1 MSIRKCGR
9 RMGKP
14 TTYSSSEPTKA
25 KWFAPLIPSRTIP
38 SAKSDRSSSKKSKSL
53 KRRRPSPT
61 CGSFRR
67 RTRWDLVSLSF
78 PTTKFRRFLF
88 TAAIPTAS
96 SLAGGCFFFCYNV
109 FLSSLLCHI
118 DLSYRRTRDP
128 ALMDYLFL
136 LVCSECVA
144 LQDPYCAWNA
154 ATSRCVTVASVALT
168 AQSSL
173 IQSIFT
179 GYSDQCPDNGTRTF
193 SKFFDI
199 SAFTKVC
206 LYFCKRQLSSKRKTE
221 RRYLPS
227 PKLLVRIWFS
237 IHICLF
243 S

>member
-88 TAAIPTAS
+88 TAASYSDSILT
-96 SLAGGCFFFCYNV
+96 CRWVFFFLLQSFSV
-109 FLSSLLCHI
+109 FSS
-118 DLSYRRTRDP
+118 LSYRS
-128 ALMDYLFL
+128 
-136 LVCSECVA
+136 VIS
-144 LQDPYCAWNA
+144 PYE
-154 ATSRCVTVASVALT
+154 
-168 AQSSL
+168 
-173 IQSIFT
+173 
-179 GYSDQCPDNGTRTF
+179 GPCPDGL
-193 SKFFDI
+193 SFFVGLQWMRG
-199 SAFTKVC
+199 SARPLLC
-206 LYFCKRQLSSKRKTE
+206 ME
-221 RRYLPS
+221 RRHVPLRHRGIGRPYRPILAHS
-227 PKLLVRIWFS
+227 KHFYGLLRS
-237 IHICLF
+237 M
-243 S
+243 SG